1 MRNSIDNQEAFVVL
15 PMEDEIVISIEEMW
29 ASMPATSKQYYGYDV
44 DVYRHYKITQAMR
57 DSEE

>member
-1 MRNSIDNQEAFVVL
+1 MRNSIDNQEALVVL

-44 DVYRHYKITQAMR
+44 DVYRHHKIIQAMR

>member
-1 MRNSIDNQEAFVVL
+1 
-15 PMEDEIVISIEEMW
+15 MEDEIVISIEEMW

-44 DVYRHYKITQAMR
+44 DVYRHHKIIQAMR